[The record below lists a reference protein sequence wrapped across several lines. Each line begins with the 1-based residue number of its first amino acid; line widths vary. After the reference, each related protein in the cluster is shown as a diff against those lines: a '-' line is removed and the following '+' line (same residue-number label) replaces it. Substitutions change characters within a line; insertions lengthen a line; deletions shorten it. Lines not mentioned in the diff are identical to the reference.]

1 MEQLLVNPQLA
12 HQGGS
17 VLLRLTFAVCDRRL
31 DEVRPMLA
39 LLVRCWLRT
48 YAGDTAVLQEFMG
61 EWLSL
66 AARMARRRW
75 REETAFLLR
84 EAGRWL
90 LKQQDLQR
98 WAWSLQQ
105 LQLHFVVYAR
115 WDGFDKACR
124 IYRELTL
131 LYRLLLRRVPKAQ
144 PARQTAL
151 LQLLLRHLRD
161 VTANVSRSAM
171 LDDADIFRQ
180 WYSFFWQLTA
190 DDKSA
195 REELLRLLQLIF
207 SGTSKLA
214 ERCEITVS
222 AGNNSITLEGIVD
235 TGNSVEDIFGGGEV
249 IIADGEYVK
258 TLFGEIDPALNREI
272 RSRYRVMPCGTVTG
286 GGTLEAFRCDT
297 ALVSDGKRSVRL
309 NKPTLAVSKTPLK
322 DDYAAIVNPRIFM

>member
-1 MEQLLVNPQLA
+1 MVTELILETCIALRDGREQNACTAFSGIIAEAADNEALQAISCCLLVALRHRQRQLFAAWMQESRLRLEQLLVNPQLA

-31 DEVRPMLA
+31 AEVRPMLA
-39 LLVRCWLRT
+39 LLVRRWLRT
-48 YAGDTAVLQEFMG
+48 QADNTAMLQEFMG

-90 LKQQDLQR
+90 LKQDDLQLYS
-98 WAWSLQQ
+98 WSLQQ

-124 IYRELTL
+124 MYKELTL
-131 LYRLLLRRVPKAQ
+131 LYRLLLRRVLSKQ
-144 PARQTAL
+144 QTAL

-180 WYSFFWQLTA
+180 WYSFWWQLTA
-190 DDKSA
+190 EDKNA
-195 REELLRLLQLIF
+195 REELLRLLQLVITYWQQTMPK
-207 SGTSKLA
+207 TSRKQIKL
-214 ERCEITVS
+214 
-222 AGNNSITLEGIVD
+222 
-235 TGNSVEDIFGGGEV
+235 
-249 IIADGEYVK
+249 
-258 TLFGEIDPALNREI
+258 
-272 RSRYRVMPCGTVTG
+272 
-286 GGTLEAFRCDT
+286 
-297 ALVSDGKRSVRL
+297 
-309 NKPTLAVSKTPLK
+309 LK
-322 DDYAAIVNPRIFM
+322 DLLQPNLIAGQYALLLQKII

>member
-1 MEQLLVNPQLA
+1 MVTELILETCIALRDGREQNACTAFSGIIAEAADNEALQAISCCLLVALRHRQRQLFAAWMQESRLRLEQLLGNLQLA

-17 VLLRLTFAVCDRRL
+17 ILLRLTFAVCDRRL
-31 DEVRPMLA
+31 AEVRPMLA
-39 LLVRCWLRT
+39 LLVRRWLRT
-48 YAGDTAVLQEFMG
+48 HAGDTAMLQEFMG

-90 LKQQDLQR
+90 LKQDDLQ
-98 WAWSLQQ
+98 WWPWSLQQ

-131 LYRLLLRRVPKAQ
+131 LYRLLLRRVLRKQ
-144 PARQTAL
+144 QTAL

-180 WYSFFWQLTA
+180 WYSFWWQLTA
-190 DDKSA
+190 EDKNA
-195 REELLRLLQLIF
+195 REELLRLLQLAITYWQQTMPK
-207 SGTSKLA
+207 TSRKQIKL
-214 ERCEITVS
+214 
-222 AGNNSITLEGIVD
+222 
-235 TGNSVEDIFGGGEV
+235 
-249 IIADGEYVK
+249 
-258 TLFGEIDPALNREI
+258 
-272 RSRYRVMPCGTVTG
+272 
-286 GGTLEAFRCDT
+286 
-297 ALVSDGKRSVRL
+297 
-309 NKPTLAVSKTPLK
+309 LK
-322 DDYAAIVNPRIFM
+322 DLLQPNLIAGQYALLLQKII

>member
-1 MEQLLVNPQLA
+1 MVTELILETCIALRDGREQNACTAFSGIIAEAADNEALQAISCCLLVTLRHRQRQLFAAWMQESRPRLEQLLANTQLA

-31 DEVRPMLA
+31 AEVRPMLA
-39 LLVRCWLRT
+39 LLVRRWLRT
-48 YAGDTAVLQEFMG
+48 HAGDTAILQEFMG

-90 LKQQDLQR
+90 LKQQNLQQ

-131 LYRLLLRRVPKAQ
+131 LYRIMLRRVPKAQ
-144 PARQTAL
+144 PERQTAL
-151 LQLLLRHLRD
+151 LQLLLRHMRD

-190 DDKSA
+190 DERAPGRSCCDCCSLPSPIGIRPCPKPAAS
-195 REELLRLLQLIF
+195 RQLF
-207 SGTSKLA
+207 S
-214 ERCEITVS
+214 RICC
-222 AGNNSITLEGIVD
+222 
-235 TGNSVEDIFGGGEV
+235 
-249 IIADGEYVK
+249 
-258 TLFGEIDPALNREI
+258 NRI
-272 RSRYRVMPCGTVTG
+272 
-286 GGTLEAFRCDT
+286 
-297 ALVSDGKRSVRL
+297 
-309 NKPTLAVSKTPLK
+309 
-322 DDYAAIVNPRIFM
+322 

>member
-1 MEQLLVNPQLA
+1 MVTELILETCIALRDGREQNACTAFSGIIAEAADNEALQAISCCLLVALRHRQRQLFTAWMQESRPRLEQLLVNPQLA

-31 DEVRPMLA
+31 AEVRPMLA
-39 LLVRCWLRT
+39 LLVRRWLRT
-48 YAGDTAVLQEFMG
+48 QADNTAMLQEFMG

-90 LKQQDLQR
+90 LKQDDLQLYS
-98 WAWSLQQ
+98 WSLQQ

-124 IYRELTL
+124 MYRELTL
-131 LYRLLLRRVPKAQ
+131 LYRLLLRRVLRKQ
-144 PARQTAL
+144 QTAL

-180 WYSFFWQLTA
+180 WYSFFWHLTA

-195 REELLRLLQLIF
+195 REELLRLLQL
-207 SGTSKLA
+207 A
-214 ERCEITVS
+214 ITYWQQTMPK
-222 AGNNSITLEGIVD
+222 I
-235 TGNSVEDIFGGGEV
+235 
-249 IIADGEYVK
+249 
-258 TLFGEIDPALNREI
+258 
-272 RSRYRVMPCGTVTG
+272 SR
-286 GGTLEAFRCDT
+286 
-297 ALVSDGKRSVRL
+297 KQ
-309 NKPTLAVSKTPLK
+309 AVLLK
-322 DDYAAIVNPRIFM
+322 DLLQPNLIDGQYALLLQKII

>member
-1 MEQLLVNPQLA
+1 MVTELILETCIALRDGREQNACTAFSGIIAEAADNEALQAISCCLLVALRHRQRQLFAAWMQESRPRLEQLLVNPQLA

-31 DEVRPMLA
+31 AEVRPMLA
-39 LLVRCWLRT
+39 LLVRRWLRT
-48 YAGDTAVLQEFMG
+48 QADNTAMLQEFMG
-61 EWLSL
+61 EWFSL

-90 LKQQDLQR
+90 LKQDDLQLYS
-98 WAWSLQQ
+98 WSLQQ

-124 IYRELTL
+124 MYRELTL
-131 LYRLLLRRVPKAQ
+131 LYRLLLRRVLRKQ
-144 PARQTAL
+144 QTAL
-151 LQLLLRHLRD
+151 LQLLVRHLRD

-195 REELLRLLQLIF
+195 REELLRLLQLAITYWQQTMPK
-207 SGTSKLA
+207 TSRKQ
-214 ERCEITVS
+214 
-222 AGNNSITLEGIVD
+222 
-235 TGNSVEDIFGGGEV
+235 
-249 IIADGEYVK
+249 
-258 TLFGEIDPALNREI
+258 
-272 RSRYRVMPCGTVTG
+272 
-286 GGTLEAFRCDT
+286 
-297 ALVSDGKRSVRL
+297 
-309 NKPTLAVSKTPLK
+309 AVLLK
-322 DDYAAIVNPRIFM
+322 DLLQPNLIDGQYALLLQKII

>member
-1 MEQLLVNPQLA
+1 MVTELILETCIALRDGREQNACTAFSGIIAEAADNEALQAISCCLLVALRHRQRQLFAAWMQESRPRLEQLLVNPQLA

-31 DEVRPMLA
+31 DEVHPMLA
-39 LLVRCWLRT
+39 LLVRRWLRT
-48 YAGDTAVLQEFMG
+48 HVGDTAMLQEFMG

-90 LKQQDLQR
+90 LKQQNLQQ
-98 WAWSLQQ
+98 WAWS

-131 LYRLLLRRVPKAQ
+131 LYRIMLRRVPKAQ

-180 WYSFFWQLTA
+180 WYSFFWHLTA

-195 REELLRLLQLIF
+195 REELLRLLQLAITYWHQTMPK
-207 SGTSKLA
+207 TSRKQA
-214 ERCEITVS
+214 
-222 AGNNSITLEGIVD
+222 
-235 TGNSVEDIFGGGEV
+235 
-249 IIADGEYVK
+249 
-258 TLFGEIDPALNREI
+258 
-272 RSRYRVMPCGTVTG
+272 
-286 GGTLEAFRCDT
+286 AF
-297 ALVSDGKRSVRL
+297 
-309 NKPTLAVSKTPLK
+309 LK
-322 DDYAAIVNPRIFM
+322 DLLQPNLIDGQYALLLQKII

>member
-1 MEQLLVNPQLA
+1 MVTELILETCIALRDGREQNACTAFSGIIAEAADNEALQAISCCLLVALRHRQRQLFAAWMQESRPRLEQLLVNPQLA

-31 DEVRPMLA
+31 AEVRPVLA
-39 LLVRCWLRT
+39 LLARRWLRT
-48 YAGDTAVLQEFMG
+48 QADNTAMLQEFMG

-131 LYRLLLRRVPKAQ
+131 LYRLLLRRVLRKQ
-144 PARQTAL
+144 QIAL

-171 LDDADIFRQ
+171 LDDADVFRQ

-195 REELLRLLQLIF
+195 REELLRLLQLAITYWQQTMPK
-207 SGTSKLA
+207 TSRKQA
-214 ERCEITVS
+214 
-222 AGNNSITLEGIVD
+222 
-235 TGNSVEDIFGGGEV
+235 
-249 IIADGEYVK
+249 
-258 TLFGEIDPALNREI
+258 
-272 RSRYRVMPCGTVTG
+272 
-286 GGTLEAFRCDT
+286 AF
-297 ALVSDGKRSVRL
+297 
-309 NKPTLAVSKTPLK
+309 LK
-322 DDYAAIVNPRIFM
+322 DLLQPNLIEGQYALLLQKII

>member
-1 MEQLLVNPQLA
+1 MITELILETCIALRDGREQNACTAFSGIIAEAADNEALQAISCCLLVALRHRQRQLFAAWMQESRPRLEQLLVNPQLA

-31 DEVRPMLA
+31 AEVRPMLA
-39 LLVRCWLRT
+39 LLVRRWLRT
-48 YAGDTAVLQEFMG
+48 QADNTAMLQEFMG

-84 EAGRWL
+84 GAGRWL
-90 LKQQDLQR
+90 LKQDDLQLYF
-98 WAWSLQQ
+98 WSLQQ

-124 IYRELTL
+124 MYRELTL
-131 LYRLLLRRVPKAQ
+131 LYRLLLRRVLRKQ
-144 PARQTAL
+144 QTAL

-190 DDKSA
+190 ENKRA
-195 REELLRLLQLIF
+195 REELLRLLQLAITYWHQTMPK
-207 SGTSKLA
+207 TSRKQA
-214 ERCEITVS
+214 
-222 AGNNSITLEGIVD
+222 
-235 TGNSVEDIFGGGEV
+235 
-249 IIADGEYVK
+249 
-258 TLFGEIDPALNREI
+258 
-272 RSRYRVMPCGTVTG
+272 
-286 GGTLEAFRCDT
+286 AF
-297 ALVSDGKRSVRL
+297 
-309 NKPTLAVSKTPLK
+309 LK
-322 DDYAAIVNPRIFM
+322 DLLQPNLIDGQYALLLQKII

>member
-1 MEQLLVNPQLA
+1 MKHYKQSAAVCWWPYATGNGSFLRMQESRPRLEQLLVNPQLA

-31 DEVRPMLA
+31 AEVRPMLA
-39 LLVRCWLRT
+39 LLVRRWLRMQ
-48 YAGDTAVLQEFMG
+48 ADNTAMLQEFMG

-98 WAWSLQQ
+98 LAWSLQQ

-131 LYRLLLRRVPKAQ
+131 LYRLLLRRVPKA
-144 PARQTAL
+144 PPKRQTAL
-151 LQLLLRHLRD
+151 LQLLVRHLRD

-180 WYSFFWQLTA
+180 WYSFFWHLTA
-190 DDKSA
+190 DDKSV
-195 REELLRLLQLIF
+195 REELLRLLQLAITYWQQTMPK
-207 SGTSKLA
+207 TSRKQ
-214 ERCEITVS
+214 
-222 AGNNSITLEGIVD
+222 
-235 TGNSVEDIFGGGEV
+235 
-249 IIADGEYVK
+249 
-258 TLFGEIDPALNREI
+258 
-272 RSRYRVMPCGTVTG
+272 
-286 GGTLEAFRCDT
+286 
-297 ALVSDGKRSVRL
+297 
-309 NKPTLAVSKTPLK
+309 AVLLK
-322 DDYAAIVNPRIFM
+322 DLLQPNLIDGQYALLLQKII

>member
-1 MEQLLVNPQLA
+1 MLTELILETCIALRDGREQNACTAFSGIIAEAADNEALQAISCCLLVALRHRQRQLFTAWMQESRPRLEQLLVNPQLA

-31 DEVRPMLA
+31 AEVRPMLA
-39 LLVRCWLRT
+39 LLVRRWLRT
-48 YAGDTAVLQEFMG
+48 QADNTAMLQEFMG

-90 LKQQDLQR
+90 LKQDDLQLYS
-98 WAWSLQQ
+98 WSLQQ

-124 IYRELTL
+124 MYRELTL
-131 LYRLLLRRVPKAQ
+131 LYRLLMRRVLRKQ
-144 PARQTAL
+144 QTAL

-180 WYSFFWQLTA
+180 WYSFWWQLTA
-190 DDKSA
+190 EDKNA
-195 REELLRLLQLIF
+195 REELLRLLQL
-207 SGTSKLA
+207 
-214 ERCEITVS
+214 
-222 AGNNSITLEGIVD
+222 
-235 TGNSVEDIFGGGEV
+235 V
-249 IIADGEYVK
+249 IIYWQQTMPK
-258 TLFGEIDPALNREI
+258 T
-272 RSRYRVMPCGTVTG
+272 SRKQIK
-286 GGTLEAFRCDT
+286 L
-297 ALVSDGKRSVRL
+297 
-309 NKPTLAVSKTPLK
+309 LK
-322 DDYAAIVNPRIFM
+322 DLLQPNLIAGQYALLLQKII

>member
-1 MEQLLVNPQLA
+1 MVTELILETCIALRDGREENACTAFSGIIAEAADNEALQAISCCLLVAIRHRQRQLFTAWMQASRPRLEQLLVNPQLA

-31 DEVRPMLA
+31 AEVRPMLA
-39 LLVRCWLRT
+39 LLVRRWLRT
-48 YAGDTAVLQEFMG
+48 QADNTAMLQEFMG

-90 LKQQDLQR
+90 LKQDDLQLYS
-98 WAWSLQQ
+98 WSLQQ

-124 IYRELTL
+124 MYRELTL
-131 LYRLLLRRVPKAQ
+131 LYRLLLRRVLRKQ
-144 PARQTAL
+144 QTAL

-180 WYSFFWQLTA
+180 WYSFWWQLTA
-190 DDKSA
+190 EDKNA
-195 REELLRLLQLIF
+195 REELLRLLQLVITYWQQTMPK
-207 SGTSKLA
+207 TSRKQIKL
-214 ERCEITVS
+214 
-222 AGNNSITLEGIVD
+222 
-235 TGNSVEDIFGGGEV
+235 
-249 IIADGEYVK
+249 
-258 TLFGEIDPALNREI
+258 
-272 RSRYRVMPCGTVTG
+272 
-286 GGTLEAFRCDT
+286 
-297 ALVSDGKRSVRL
+297 
-309 NKPTLAVSKTPLK
+309 LK
-322 DDYAAIVNPRIFM
+322 DLLQPNLIAGQYALLLQKII

>member
-1 MEQLLVNPQLA
+1 MVTELILETCIALRDGREQNACTAFSGIIAEAADNEALQAISCCLLVALRYRQRQLFTAWMQESRPRLEQLLVNPQLA

-31 DEVRPMLA
+31 AEVRPMLA
-39 LLVRCWLRT
+39 LLVRRWLRT
-48 YAGDTAVLQEFMG
+48 QADNTAMLQEFMG

-124 IYRELTL
+124 MYRELTL
-131 LYRLLLRRVPKAQ
+131 LYRLLLRRVLRKP
-144 PARQTAL
+144 QTAL

-195 REELLRLLQLIF
+195 RDELLRLLQLAITYWQQTMPK
-207 SGTSKLA
+207 TSRKQ
-214 ERCEITVS
+214 
-222 AGNNSITLEGIVD
+222 
-235 TGNSVEDIFGGGEV
+235 
-249 IIADGEYVK
+249 
-258 TLFGEIDPALNREI
+258 
-272 RSRYRVMPCGTVTG
+272 
-286 GGTLEAFRCDT
+286 
-297 ALVSDGKRSVRL
+297 
-309 NKPTLAVSKTPLK
+309 AVLLK
-322 DDYAAIVNPRIFM
+322 DLLQPNLIDGQYALLLQKII

>member
-1 MEQLLVNPQLA
+1 MVTELILETCIALRDGREQNACTAFSGIIAEAADNEALQAISCCLLVALRYRQRQLFTAWMQKSRPRLEQLLVNPQLA

-31 DEVRPMLA
+31 AEVRPMLA
-39 LLVRCWLRT
+39 LLVRRWLRT
-48 YAGDTAVLQEFMG
+48 QADNTAMLQEFMG

-124 IYRELTL
+124 MYRELTL
-131 LYRLLLRRVPKAQ
+131 LYRLLLRRVLRKQ
-144 PARQTAL
+144 QTAL

-180 WYSFFWQLTA
+180 WYSFFWHLTA

-195 REELLRLLQLIF
+195 REELLRLLQLAITYWQQTMPK
-207 SGTSKLA
+207 TSRKQ
-214 ERCEITVS
+214 
-222 AGNNSITLEGIVD
+222 
-235 TGNSVEDIFGGGEV
+235 
-249 IIADGEYVK
+249 
-258 TLFGEIDPALNREI
+258 
-272 RSRYRVMPCGTVTG
+272 
-286 GGTLEAFRCDT
+286 
-297 ALVSDGKRSVRL
+297 
-309 NKPTLAVSKTPLK
+309 AVLLK
-322 DDYAAIVNPRIFM
+322 DLLQPNLIDGQYALLLQKII

>member
-1 MEQLLVNPQLA
+1 MVTELILETSIALRDGREQNACTAFSGIIAEAADNEALQAISCCLLVALRHRQRQLFTAWMHASRPRLEQLLVNPQLA

-17 VLLRLTFAVCDRRL
+17 ALLQLTFAVCDRRL
-31 DEVRPMLA
+31 AEVRPILA
-39 LLVRCWLRT
+39 LLVRRWLRT
-48 YAGDTAVLQEFMG
+48 QAGNTALLQEFMA
-61 EWLSL
+61 EWLNL

-90 LKQQDLQR
+90 LKQDDLQ
-98 WAWSLQQ
+98 WWPWSLQQ

-144 PARQTAL
+144 PAQQTAL

-180 WYSFFWQLTA
+180 WYSFWWQLTA
-190 DDKSA
+190 EDKNA
-195 REELLRLLQLIF
+195 REELLRLLQLVITYWQQTMPK
-207 SGTSKLA
+207 TSRKQIKL
-214 ERCEITVS
+214 
-222 AGNNSITLEGIVD
+222 
-235 TGNSVEDIFGGGEV
+235 
-249 IIADGEYVK
+249 
-258 TLFGEIDPALNREI
+258 
-272 RSRYRVMPCGTVTG
+272 
-286 GGTLEAFRCDT
+286 
-297 ALVSDGKRSVRL
+297 
-309 NKPTLAVSKTPLK
+309 LK
-322 DDYAAIVNPRIFM
+322 DLLQPNLIAGQYALLLQKII

>member
-1 MEQLLVNPQLA
+1 MQESRLRLEQLLVNPQLA

-195 REELLRLLQLIF
+195 REELLRLLQLAITYWQQTMPK
-207 SGTSKLA
+207 TSRKQ
-214 ERCEITVS
+214 
-222 AGNNSITLEGIVD
+222 
-235 TGNSVEDIFGGGEV
+235 
-249 IIADGEYVK
+249 
-258 TLFGEIDPALNREI
+258 
-272 RSRYRVMPCGTVTG
+272 
-286 GGTLEAFRCDT
+286 
-297 ALVSDGKRSVRL
+297 
-309 NKPTLAVSKTPLK
+309 AVLLK
-322 DDYAAIVNPRIFM
+322 DLLQPNLVDGQYALLLQKII

>member
-1 MEQLLVNPQLA
+1 MVTEFILETCIALRDGREQNACTAFSGIIAEAADNEALQAISCCLLVALRHRQRQLFAAWMQESRPRLEQLLVNPQLA

-39 LLVRCWLRT
+39 LLVRRWLRT
-48 YAGDTAVLQEFMG
+48 QADNTAVLQKFMG

-84 EAGRWL
+84 EVGRWL
-90 LKQQDLQR
+90 LKQDDLQLYS
-98 WAWSLQQ
+98 WSLQQ

-131 LYRLLLRRVPKAQ
+131 LYRLLLRRVLRKQ
-144 PARQTAL
+144 QTAL

-190 DDKSA
+190 ENKRA
-195 REELLRLLQLIF
+195 REELLRLLQLAITYWHQTMPK
-207 SGTSKLA
+207 TSRKQA
-214 ERCEITVS
+214 
-222 AGNNSITLEGIVD
+222 
-235 TGNSVEDIFGGGEV
+235 
-249 IIADGEYVK
+249 
-258 TLFGEIDPALNREI
+258 
-272 RSRYRVMPCGTVTG
+272 
-286 GGTLEAFRCDT
+286 AF
-297 ALVSDGKRSVRL
+297 
-309 NKPTLAVSKTPLK
+309 LK
-322 DDYAAIVNPRIFM
+322 DLLQPNLIDGQYALLLQKII

>member
-1 MEQLLVNPQLA
+1 MVTELILETCIALRDGREQNACTAFSGIIAEAADNEALQAISCCLLVALRHRQRQLFAAWMQESRPRLEQLLVNPQLA

-31 DEVRPMLA
+31 AEVRPMLA
-39 LLVRCWLRT
+39 LLVRRWLRT
-48 YAGDTAVLQEFMG
+48 QADNTAVLQEFMG

-90 LKQQDLQR
+90 LMQQDLQLYS
-98 WAWSLQQ
+98 WSLQQ
-105 LQLHFVVYAR
+105 MQLHFVVYAR

-124 IYRELTL
+124 MYRELTL
-131 LYRLLLRRVPKAQ
+131 LYRLLLRRVLRKQ
-144 PARQTAL
+144 QTAL
-151 LQLLLRHLRD
+151 LHLLLRHLRD

-195 REELLRLLQLIF
+195 REELLRLLQLAITYWHQTMPK
-207 SGTSKLA
+207 TSRKQA
-214 ERCEITVS
+214 
-222 AGNNSITLEGIVD
+222 
-235 TGNSVEDIFGGGEV
+235 
-249 IIADGEYVK
+249 
-258 TLFGEIDPALNREI
+258 
-272 RSRYRVMPCGTVTG
+272 
-286 GGTLEAFRCDT
+286 AF
-297 ALVSDGKRSVRL
+297 
-309 NKPTLAVSKTPLK
+309 LK
-322 DDYAAIVNPRIFM
+322 DLLQPNLIDGQYALLLQKII

>member
-1 MEQLLVNPQLA
+1 MVTELILETCIALRDGREQNACTAFSGIIAEAADNEALQAISCCLLVALRHRQRQLFAAWMQESRPRLEQLLVNPQLA

-31 DEVRPMLA
+31 AEVCPMLA
-39 LLVRCWLRT
+39 LLVRRWLRT
-48 YAGDTAVLQEFMG
+48 HAGDTAILQEFMG

-75 REETAFLLR
+75 RKETAFLLR

-98 WAWSLQQ
+98 LAWSLQQ

-124 IYRELTL
+124 MYRELTL
-131 LYRLLLRRVPKAQ
+131 LYRLLLRRVLRKQ
-144 PARQTAL
+144 QTAL

-180 WYSFFWQLTA
+180 WYSFWWQLTA
-190 DDKSA
+190 EDKNA
-195 REELLRLLQLIF
+195 REELLRLLQL
-207 SGTSKLA
+207 
-214 ERCEITVS
+214 
-222 AGNNSITLEGIVD
+222 
-235 TGNSVEDIFGGGEV
+235 V
-249 IIADGEYVK
+249 IIYWQQTMPK
-258 TLFGEIDPALNREI
+258 T
-272 RSRYRVMPCGTVTG
+272 SRKQIK
-286 GGTLEAFRCDT
+286 L
-297 ALVSDGKRSVRL
+297 
-309 NKPTLAVSKTPLK
+309 LK
-322 DDYAAIVNPRIFM
+322 DLLQPNLIAGQYALLLQKII